1 MKLFSKSSRA
11 LCTCIN
17 KHNNVINAKVII
29 LDTYIHERGLNRRNK
44 DMQLDL
50 RGIGNL
56 LGCDSILWAYNSL
69 QKYLN
74 LSDCQDSR
82 WTPQYRF
89 AEASSKWMWHK
100 NCLGW

>member
-1 MKLFSKSSRA
+1 
-11 LCTCIN
+11 
-17 KHNNVINAKVII
+17 
-29 LDTYIHERGLNRRNK
+29 
-44 DMQLDL
+44 MQLDL

-56 LGCDSILWAYNSL
+56 LGCDSILCAYNSL

-89 AEASSKWMWHK
+89 AEASSK
-100 NCLGW
+100 